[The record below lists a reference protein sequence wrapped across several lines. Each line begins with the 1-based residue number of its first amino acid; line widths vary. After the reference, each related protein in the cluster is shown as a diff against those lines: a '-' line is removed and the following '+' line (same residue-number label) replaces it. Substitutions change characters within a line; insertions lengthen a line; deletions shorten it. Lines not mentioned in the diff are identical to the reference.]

1 MYMNVIGK
9 SKQVRYLS
17 GQIIAPLGYVRHKI
31 PLQISNSINKYTIE
45 GRKAI
50 HKQINHID
58 IDILK
63 YLMENP
69 NPKTSIEFNDNLLSL
84 YSAQKGKCRICGQN
98 LELADIYCHH
108 IVPKEDGGTD
118 EYRNLIIIHIDI
130 DIHKL
135 IHSTNTNEIARLIT
149 KFNLSKIQIN
159 KLNKYRK
166 KLKIELV

>member
-130 DIHKL
+130 HKL

-166 KLKIELV
+166 KFKIELV

>member
-1 MYMNVIGK
+1 MNNIGK

-17 GQIIAPLGYVRHKI
+17 GQIIAPLGYIRHKI
-31 PLQISNSINKYTIE
+31 PLQISNDINKYTIE

-50 HKQINHID
+50 HKRINYID

-63 YLMENP
+63 HLMENP
-69 NPKTSIEFNDNLLSL
+69 NPKASIEFNDNLLSL

-118 EYRNLIIIHIDI
+118 EYRNLIIIHT

-135 IHSTNTNEIARLIT
+135 IHSTNVNEITKLIE
-149 KFNLSKIQIN
+149 KFNLSETQIN

>member
-1 MYMNVIGK
+1 MNDIGK

-17 GQIIAPLGYVRHKI
+17 GQIIAPLGYVRHRI
-31 PLQISNSINKYTIE
+31 PLQISNNINKYTIE

-58 IDILK
+58 IKILK

-69 NPKTSIEFNDNLLSL
+69 NPKASIEFNDNILSL

-118 EYRNLIIIHIDI
+118 EYRNLIIIHT

-135 IHSTNTNEIARLIT
+135 IHSTNVNEITKLIE
-149 KFNLSKIQIN
+149 KFNLSETQIN